1 MTFKFCIA
9 SYTQIYYVELGMVTW
24 IKRFETWSKPSL
36 MALCLG
42 IVAVVGWVDY
52 LTGYELFVFIFYLLA
67 VFLAVWFMGIPSGV
81 LISALSVT
89 AWISADIAAGKHF
102 ANYFIPVWNAGIMF
116 VFYMVVVRLLA
127 RLQTMYQ
134 ELEERVR
141 QRTAML
147 TKEIQE
153 RTRLQKE
160 LLETSERVQRR
171 IGYDLH
177 DGLGQHLT
185 GTALAG
191 QVLGQK
197 LAGRSLPEAAEA
209 DRLVEL
215 IQQAIELTRTL
226 ARSLHPIEIRAG
238 RLADN
243 FQDLAAGTSDRFKMS
258 CQFECH
264 PAAPLPDVNDVN
276 VATHLYRIAQE
287 AITNAVRH
295 GKARHINV
303 RLDST
308 ADEIVLT
315 IIDDGIGLP
324 ENARNGDGLGLRI
337 MAYRASMIGATF
349 NIERLSSLGGTRVTC
364 TLMFNDVPGEKK
376 YVTNNQSVAR

>member
-1 MTFKFCIA
+1 
-9 SYTQIYYVELGMVTW
+9 MVAW
-24 IKRFETWSKPSL
+24 IKQLEAWSKPSL
-36 MALCLG
+36 LALCLG
-42 IVAVVGWVDY
+42 IVAAVGFVDY
-52 LTGYELFVFIFYLLA
+52 LTGYETFCFIFYLLA
-67 VFLAVWFMGIPSGV
+67 VFLAVWFVGGSFGG

-89 AWISADIAAGKHF
+89 AWISTNIAAGERYSS
-102 ANYFIPVWNAGIMF
+102 YFVPVWNAIIMF
-116 VFYMVVVRLLA
+116 VFYLVVVVLLA
-127 RLQTMYQ
+127 RLQTMHKA
-134 ELEERVR
+134 LEERVR
-141 QRTAML
+141 QRTARL

-191 QVLGQK
+191 QFLGQK
-197 LAGRSLPEAAEA
+197 LANRSLPEAAEA
-209 DRLVEL
+209 DHLVEL

-226 ARSLHPIEIRAG
+226 ARSLHPIEIQTG

-243 FQDLAAGTSDRFKMS
+243 FQELAANTSGRFKVS

-264 PAAPLPDVNDVN
+264 PAAPLLPAVNDIN

-287 AITNAVRH
+287 AITNAVQH
-295 GKARHINV
+295 GKARHINL

-308 ADEIVLT
+308 ANEIVLT

-324 ENARNGDGLGLRI
+324 ENARNGDGLGLHI

-364 TLMFNDVPGEKK
+364 TLAFNGVPGEKNH
-376 YVTNNQSVAR
+376 VTKNQSAAR

>member
-1 MTFKFCIA
+1 
-9 SYTQIYYVELGMVTW
+9 MVPW
-24 IKRFETWSKPSL
+24 IKQFETWSKPSL

-42 IVAVVGWVDY
+42 IVAAVGWVDY
-52 LTGYELFVFIFYLLA
+52 ITGYETFCFVFYLLA
-67 VFLAVWFMGIPSGV
+67 VFLAVWFVGSFSGG
-81 LISALSVT
+81 LISALSVA
-89 AWISADIAAGKHF
+89 AWISSNIASGERYSS
-102 ANYFIPVWNAGIMF
+102 YFVPVWNAMIMF
-116 VFYMVVVRLLA
+116 VFYLVVVVLLSKLRA
-127 RLQTMYQ
+127 LHQ
-134 ELEERVR
+134 ELEVQVR
-141 QRTAML
+141 QRTAGL

-171 IGYDLH
+171 IGSDLH

-185 GTALAG
+185 GTALAS

-197 LAGRSLPEAAEA
+197 LAGRSLPEAEEA

-215 IQQAIELTRTL
+215 IQEAIELTRTL
-226 ARSLHPIEIRAG
+226 ARSLHPIEIQTG

-243 FQDLAAGTSDRFKMS
+243 FQELATDTSDRFKVS

-295 GKARHINV
+295 GKARHINL

-315 IIDDGIGLP
+315 VVDDGIGLP

-337 MAYRASMIGATF
+337 MAYRSSMIGATF
-349 NIERLSSLGGTRVTC
+349 NIERASSLEGTRVTC
-364 TLMFNDVPGEKK
+364 TLASNSVSGGKNH
-376 YVTNNQSVAR
+376 VTKN

>member
-1 MTFKFCIA
+1 
-9 SYTQIYYVELGMVTW
+9 MVTW
-24 IKRFETWSKPSL
+24 IKGFETWSKPSL

-42 IVAVVGWVDY
+42 IVAVVGFVDY
-52 LTGYELFVFIFYLLA
+52 LTGYETFCFIFYLFA
-67 VFLAVWFMGIPSGV
+67 VFLAVWFVGSSSGG
-81 LISALSVT
+81 LISALSVA
-89 AWISADIAAGKHF
+89 AWVSSNIAAGERYSS
-102 ANYFIPVWNAGIMF
+102 YFIPVWNAMIMF
-116 VFYMVVVRLLA
+116 VFYLVVVALLA
-127 RLQTMYQ
+127 RLRTMHK

-141 QRTAML
+141 QRTTRL

-191 QVLGQK
+191 QALGQK

-215 IQQAIELTRTL
+215 IQEAIELTRTL
-226 ARSLHPIEIRAG
+226 ARSLHPIEIQSG

-243 FQDLAAGTSDRFKMS
+243 FQELAASTSHRFKIS

-264 PAAPLPDVNDVN
+264 QAAPLPDAN
-276 VATHLYRIAQE
+276 VATHLYRITQE
-287 AITNAVRH
+287 AIANAVRH
-295 GKARHINV
+295 GKARQINI
-303 RLDST
+303 RLDAT
-308 ADEIVLT
+308 ANKIVLT

-324 ENARNGDGLGLRI
+324 ENAQNGDGMGLHI
-337 MAYRASMIGATF
+337 MAYRASMMDATF

-364 TLMFNDVPGEKK
+364 TLAFNSVPGEKNH
-376 YVTNNQSVAR
+376 VTNNQSAAR

>member
-1 MTFKFCIA
+1 
-9 SYTQIYYVELGMVTW
+9 MVAW
-24 IKRFETWSKPSL
+24 IKQFETWSKPSL

-42 IVAVVGWVDY
+42 IVAVVGFVDY
-52 LTGYELFVFIFYLLA
+52 LTGYETFFFIFYPLA
-67 VFLAVWFMGIPSGV
+67 VFLAVWFVSGSFGGV
-81 LISALSVT
+81 ISALSVM
-89 AWISADIAAGKHF
+89 AWISTNIAAGEHYSS
-102 ANYFIPVWNAGIMF
+102 YFVPVWNAMIMF
-116 VFYMVVVRLLA
+116 VFYLVVVGLLA
-127 RLQTMYQ
+127 RLRTMHK

-147 TKEIQE
+147 TNEIQE

-177 DGLGQHLT
+177 DGLCQHLT
-185 GTALAG
+185 GTALVG
-191 QVLGQK
+191 HVLGQK
-197 LAGRSLPEAAEA
+197 LADQSRPEAAEA
-209 DRLVEL
+209 DRVVELVEE
-215 IQQAIELTRTL
+215 AIEITRTL
-226 ARSLHPIEIRAG
+226 ARSLHPIEIQAG

-243 FQDLAAGTSDRFKMS
+243 FQELAAGASDRFKVS

-264 PAAPLPDVNDVN
+264 PAASLPDMNDAN

-295 GKARHINV
+295 GKARHINI

-308 ADEIVLT
+308 DKEMVLT

-349 NIERLSSLGGTRVTC
+349 NIERLSSLSGTRVTC
-364 TLMFNDVPGEKK
+364 TLVFNGVPGEKNH
-376 YVTNNQSVAR
+376 VTKNQSAAR

>member
-1 MTFKFCIA
+1 
-9 SYTQIYYVELGMVTW
+9 MVIW

-36 MALCLG
+36 MAICLA
-42 IVAVVGWVDY
+42 IVAAVGAVDY
-52 LTGYELFVFIFYLLA
+52 LTGYETFCFIFYLLA
-67 VFLAVWFMGIPSGV
+67 VFLATWFVGNFSGG

-89 AWISADIAAGKHF
+89 AWIGSNIATGERYSS
-102 ANYFIPVWNAGIMF
+102 YFVPVWNAMIMF
-116 VFYMVVVRLLA
+116 VFYLVVVALLA
-127 RLQTMYQ
+127 RLRTMHKKMEEWGRRRIA
-134 ELEERVR
+134 EL
-141 QRTAML
+141 TN
-147 TKEIQE
+147 EIQE
-153 RTRLQKE
+153 RTQLQKE

-171 IGYDLH
+171 IGSDLH
-177 DGLGQHLT
+177 DGLCQHLT

-197 LAGRSLPEAAEA
+197 LAGRSRPEAAEA

-215 IQQAIELTRTL
+215 IQEAIELTRTL
-226 ARSLHPIEIRAG
+226 ARNLHPFEIQAG

-243 FQDLAAGTSDRFKMS
+243 FQELAANASDRFKVS

-276 VATHLYRIAQE
+276 VAAHLYRIAQE
-287 AITNAVRH
+287 AVTNAVRH
-295 GKARHINV
+295 GKATHINI

-308 ADEIVLT
+308 ANEIILT

-324 ENARNGDGLGLRI
+324 ENARNGDGLGLRT

-364 TLMFNDVPGEKK
+364 TLAFNGVPREKNHVAK
-376 YVTNNQSVAR
+376 NQSAAC

>member
-1 MTFKFCIA
+1 M
-9 SYTQIYYVELGMVTW
+9 
-24 IKRFETWSKPSL
+24 
-36 MALCLG
+36 MALCLA
-42 IVAVVGWVDY
+42 IVAAVGWVDY
-52 LTGYELFVFIFYLLA
+52 VTGYETFCFVFYLLG
-67 VFLAVWFMGIPSGV
+67 VFLAVWFVGPFSGG

-89 AWISADIAAGKHF
+89 AWIGSNIATGERYSS
-102 ANYFIPVWNAGIMF
+102 YFVPVWNAMIMF
-116 VFYMVVVRLLA
+116 VFYLVVVVLLA
-127 RLQTMYQ
+127 KLRNLHK
-134 ELEERVR
+134 ELEEWGRR
-141 QRTAML
+141 RIAEL
-147 TKEIQE
+147 TNELQE

-197 LAGRSLPEAAEA
+197 LAGRSLPETAEA

-215 IQQAIELTRTL
+215 IQEAIELTRTL
-226 ARSLHPIEIRAG
+226 ARTLCPIEMQASQ
-238 RLADN
+238 LADN
-243 FQDLAAGTSDRFKMS
+243 FQELATGASNRFKVS

-264 PAAPLPDVNDVN
+264 PAAPLPDVNDMN
-276 VATHLYRIAQE
+276 NIATHLYRIAQE

-295 GKARHINV
+295 GKARHINI
-303 RLDST
+303 RLDS
-308 ADEIVLT
+308 AGNEIVLT

-324 ENARNGDGLGLRI
+324 ENARNGDGLGLRT
-337 MAYRASMIGATF
+337 MAYRANMIGATF

-364 TLMFNDVPGEKK
+364 TLAFNRKPGEQNHVAK
-376 YVTNNQSVAR
+376 NQSAAR

>member
-1 MTFKFCIA
+1 
-9 SYTQIYYVELGMVTW
+9 MVTW
-24 IKRFETWSKPSL
+24 IKQFETWSKPSL

-42 IVAVVGWVDY
+42 IVAAVGFVDY
-52 LTGYELFVFIFYLLA
+52 LTGYETFCFVFYLLA
-67 VFLAVWFMGIPSGV
+67 VFLAVWFVGSSSGG
-81 LISALSVT
+81 LISALSVM
-89 AWISADIAAGKHF
+89 AWISSNIAAGERYSS
-102 ANYFIPVWNAGIMF
+102 YFVPVWNAIIMF
-116 VFYMVVVRLLA
+116 VFYLVVVTLLA
-127 RLQTMYQ
+127 RLRTMHK

-197 LAGRSLPEAAEA
+197 LAGQSLPEAAEA
-209 DRLVEL
+209 DRLVAL

-226 ARSLHPIEIRAG
+226 ARSLHPIEIQTG
-238 RLADN
+238 RLVDN
-243 FQDLAAGTSDRFKMS
+243 FQELAAGASDRFKVS

-264 PAAPLPDVNDVN
+264 QAAPLPDVNDVN

-295 GKARHINV
+295 GKARHINI

-308 ADEIVLT
+308 DDEIVLT

-349 NIERLSSLGGTRVTC
+349 NIERLSSLSGTRVTC
-364 TLMFNDVPGEKK
+364 TRAFNSVSGEKSH
-376 YVTNNQSVAR
+376 VTKN

>member
-1 MTFKFCIA
+1 MV
-9 SYTQIYYVELGMVTW
+9 TQI
-24 IKRFETWSKPSL
+24 KRLETWSKPSVL
-36 MALCLG
+36 ALCVA
-42 IVAVVGWVDY
+42 IVAVVGFADY
-52 LTGYELFVFIFYLLA
+52 LTGYEIFIFIFYLFA
-67 VFLAVWFMGIPSGV
+67 VFLAVWFVGGFFGG
-81 LISALSVT
+81 LISALSVM
-89 AWISADIAAGKHF
+89 AWIFTNIAAGK
-102 ANYFIPVWNAGIMF
+102 NYSSYFIPVWNGMIMF
-116 VFYMVVVRLLA
+116 IFYLVVVALLA
-127 RLQTMYQ
+127 RLRTMNK

-147 TKEIQE
+147 TNEIQE

-171 IGYDLH
+171 IGNDLH

-209 DRLVEL
+209 NHLVEL
-215 IQQAIELTRTL
+215 IQEAIELTRTL
-226 ARSLHPIEIRAG
+226 ARNLHPIEIQAG

-243 FQDLAAGTSDRFKMS
+243 FQELAANASDRFKVS
-258 CQFECH
+258 CQFEYH
-264 PAAPLPDVNDVN
+264 QAAPLPDVNDVN

-303 RLDST
+303 CLDST

-324 ENARNGDGLGLRI
+324 ENARNGNGLGLRI

-349 NIERLSSLGGTRVTC
+349 NIERLSSLSGTCVTC
-364 TLMFNDVPGEKK
+364 TLVSNNGVPGEKK
-376 YVTNNQSVAR
+376 DVTNNQSTAH

>member
-1 MTFKFCIA
+1 MV
-9 SYTQIYYVELGMVTW
+9 TQI
-24 IKRFETWSKPSL
+24 KRLETWSKPSV
-36 MALCLG
+36 MALCLAS
-42 IVAVVGWVDY
+42 VAVVGFADY
-52 LTGYELFVFIFYLLA
+52 LTGYEIFIFIFYLFA
-67 VFLAVWFMGIPSGV
+67 VFLAVWFVGGFFGG
-81 LISALSVT
+81 LISALSVM
-89 AWISADIAAGKHF
+89 AWIFTNIAAGK
-102 ANYFIPVWNAGIMF
+102 NYSSYFIPVWNGMIMF
-116 VFYMVVVRLLA
+116 VFYLVVVVLLA
-127 RLQTMYQ
+127 RLRTMNK

-147 TKEIQE
+147 TNEIQE

-171 IGYDLH
+171 IGNDLH

-215 IQQAIELTRTL
+215 IQEAIELTRTL
-226 ARSLHPIEIRAG
+226 ARSLHPIEMQPG
-238 RLADN
+238 RLVDN
-243 FQDLAAGTSDRFKMS
+243 FQDLAVGASDRFKVS

-264 PAAPLPDVNDVN
+264 PVAPLPAVNDVN
-276 VATHLYRIAQE
+276 AATHLYRIAQE

-295 GKARHINV
+295 GKARHINI

-308 ADEIVLT
+308 ADEIILT

-349 NIERLSSLGGTRVTC
+349 NIERQSSLGGTRVTC
-364 TLMFNDVPGEKK
+364 TLASNGVPEEKNH
-376 YVTNNQSVAR
+376 VTKNQSAARG

>member
-1 MTFKFCIA
+1 
-9 SYTQIYYVELGMVTW
+9 
-24 IKRFETWSKPSL
+24 
-36 MALCLG
+36 
-42 IVAVVGWVDY
+42 
-52 LTGYELFVFIFYLLA
+52 
-67 VFLAVWFMGIPSGV
+67 
-81 LISALSVT
+81 
-89 AWISADIAAGKHF
+89 
-102 ANYFIPVWNAGIMF
+102 MF
-116 VFYMVVVRLLA
+116 VFYLVVVVLLA
-127 RLQTMYQ
+127 RLRIMHK
-134 ELEERVR
+134 ELEEQVL
-141 QRTAML
+141 QRTALL

-160 LLETSERVQRR
+160 LLETSDRVQRR
-171 IGYDLH
+171 VGNDLH

-215 IQQAIELTRTL
+215 IQEAIELTRTL
-226 ARSLHPIEIRAG
+226 ARSLHPIEIQTG

-243 FQDLAAGTSDRFKMS
+243 FQELAASTSDRFEVS

-264 PAAPLPDVNDVN
+264 PAAPLPDVNDVK

-295 GKARHINV
+295 GKARHINL
-303 RLDST
+303 RLDSI

-324 ENARNGDGLGLRI
+324 ENARNGDGLGLHI

-349 NIERLSSLGGTRVTC
+349 NIERLSPLQGTRVTC
-364 TLMFNDVPGEKK
+364 TWVFNGVPGEKNH
-376 YVTNNQSVAR
+376 VTKNQSAAG

>member
-1 MTFKFCIA
+1 MTA
-9 SYTQIYYVELGMVTW
+9 WL
-24 IKRFETWSKPSL
+24 KRFDNWSKPSL
-36 MALCLG
+36 VGLCLG
-42 IVAVVGWVDY
+42 IVVVVGFVDY
-52 LTGYELFVFIFYLLA
+52 LTGYETFFFIFYLLA
-67 VFLAVWFMGIPSGV
+67 VFLAVWFVGDFFGGV
-81 LISALSVT
+81 ISALSVIS
-89 AWISADIAAGKHF
+89 WISTNVAAGEHYS
-102 ANYFIPVWNAGIMF
+102 NYFVPVWNATIMF
-116 VFYMVVVRLLA
+116 VFYLVVVALLA
-127 RLQTMYQ
+127 KLRTMHN

-141 QRTAML
+141 QRTATL

-171 IGYDLH
+171 IGNDLH

-215 IQQAIELTRTL
+215 IQEAIELTRTL
-226 ARSLHPIEIRAG
+226 ARSLHPIEMPAG
-238 RLADN
+238 RIVDN
-243 FQDLAAGTSDRFKMS
+243 FQELAAGASDRFKVS
-258 CQFECH
+258 CRFECP
-264 PAAPLPDVNDVN
+264 PAALLPAVNDVN

-295 GKARHINV
+295 GKARHINL

-308 ADEIVLT
+308 NDELVLT
-315 IIDDGIGLP
+315 VIDDGIGLP
-324 ENARNGDGLGLRI
+324 ENARTGNGLGLRI

-349 NIERLSSLGGTRVTC
+349 NIERASAQGGTRVTC
-364 TLMFNDVPGEKK
+364 TLVSTGVLDETKH
-376 YVTNNQSVAR
+376 VTKN

>member
-1 MTFKFCIA
+1 
-9 SYTQIYYVELGMVTW
+9 MVAW
-24 IKRFETWSKPSL
+24 IKQFETWSKPSL

-42 IVAVVGWVDY
+42 IVAVVGFVDY
-52 LTGYELFVFIFYLLA
+52 LTGYETFFFIFYLFA
-67 VFLAVWFMGIPSGV
+67 VFLAVWFVSSFFGGV
-81 LISALSVT
+81 ISALSVMS
-89 AWISADIAAGKHF
+89 WISTNIAAGERYSS
-102 ANYFIPVWNAGIMF
+102 YFVPVWNAIIMF
-116 VFYMVVVRLLA
+116 VFYLVVVALLA
-127 RLQTMYQ
+127 RLRTMHK

-141 QRTAML
+141 LRTAML

-160 LLETSERVQRR
+160 LLETSELVQRR

-197 LAGRSLPEAAEA
+197 LAGQSLPEAAEA
-209 DRLVEL
+209 DHLVEL
-215 IQQAIELTRTL
+215 IQEAIELTRAL
-226 ARSLHPIEIRAG
+226 ARNLHPIEIQAG

-243 FQDLAAGTSDRFKMS
+243 FQDLAAGASDRFKVS

-264 PAAPLPDVNDVN
+264 PAAPLLPAVNDIN

-295 GKARHINV
+295 GKARHINI
-303 RLDST
+303 RLDFT
-308 ADEIVLT
+308 GNEIVLT

-364 TLMFNDVPGEKK
+364 TLASNGVPGEKNH
-376 YVTNNQSVAR
+376 VTKNQSAAR